1 MFEIINLTTKASEGI
16 FPSFAAAEAWVKAH
30 GGRENFRI
38 IPW

>member
-16 FPSFAAAEAWVKAH
+16 FPSFTDAEAWVKAH